1 MVSIEDKIL
10 KRIKSHGRGWAMT
23 NSDFGDIAK
32 TATIDWSLYRLKDK
46 KLIRPLMRGIYDY
59 PRFSEILQ
67 EELAPDME
75 MVARAIARKFRW
87 NILISGNT
95 ALNYLGLSTQIP
107 MRLIYFSDGPSRQY
121 EVAERILEFKH
132 ISFKEARFTNT
143 KSEIVVQALR
153 ELGMA
158 RITTD
163 VINKMRDFIPASD
176 RNKVLK
182 DTQFT
187 TDWIHDKIK
196 LICAEED

>member
-107 MRLIYFSDGPSRQY
+107 TRLIYFSDGPSRQY
-121 EVAERILEFKH
+121 EVAGRILEFKH

-158 RITTD
+158 RITTE

>member
-107 MRLIYFSDGPSRQY
+107 TRLIYFSDGPSRQY
-121 EVAERILEFKH
+121 EVAGRILEFKH

>member
-1 MVSIEDKIL
+1 
-10 KRIKSHGRGWAMT
+10 MT

-121 EVAERILEFKH
+121 EVAGRILEFKH

>member
-10 KRIKSHGRGWAMT
+10 TRIKSHGRGWVMT
-23 NSDFGDIAK
+23 NSDFGDIAQS
-32 TATIDWSLYRLKDK
+32 ATIDWSLYRLKDK
-46 KLIRPLMRGIYDY
+46 KIIRPLMRGIYDY
-59 PRFSEILQ
+59 PHFSEFLQ

-95 ALNYLGLSTQIP
+95 ALNYLGLSTQIQ
-107 MRLIYFSDGPSRQY
+107 MRLIYFSDGPNRQY
-121 EVAERILEFKH
+121 KIAGRTLEFKH
-132 ISFKEARFTNT
+132 ISFKEARFSNT

-153 ELGMA
+153 ELGMEH
-158 RITTD
+158 ITTE
-163 VINKMRDFIPASD
+163 VINKIRDFIPASD
-176 RNKVLK
+176 RNKILK

-196 LICAEED
+196 MICAEGD

>member
-1 MVSIEDKIL
+1 
-10 KRIKSHGRGWAMT
+10 
-23 NSDFGDIAK
+23 
-32 TATIDWSLYRLKDK
+32 
-46 KLIRPLMRGIYDY
+46 
-59 PRFSEILQ
+59 
-67 EELAPDME
+67 
-75 MVARAIARKFRW
+75 
-87 NILISGNT
+87 
-95 ALNYLGLSTQIP
+95 

-121 EVAERILEFKH
+121 EVAGRILEFKH

-158 RITTD
+158 RITTE

>member
-121 EVAERILEFKH
+121 EVAGRILEFKH

>member
-121 EVAERILEFKH
+121 EVAGRILEFKH

-158 RITTD
+158 RITTE

>member
-59 PRFSEILQ
+59 PRFSEIFQ

-75 MVARAIARKFRW
+75 MVERAIARKFRW

-121 EVAERILEFKH
+121 EVAGRILEFKH

>member
-121 EVAERILEFKH
+121 EVAGRILEFKH

-176 RNKVLK
+176 RNKVQK

-187 TDWIHDKIK
+187 TDWIHDKIT

>member
-121 EVAERILEFKH
+121 EVAGRILEFKH

-163 VINKMRDFIPASD
+163 IINKMRDFIPASD

-196 LICAEED
+196 LLCAEED

>member
-121 EVAERILEFKH
+121 EVAGRILEFKH

-143 KSEIVVQALR
+143 KSVIVVQALR

-158 RITTD
+158 RITTE